1 MASAPEGKVAPGR
14 IAATVQRWLRRR
26 GSEVPEDGQTGARAT
41 PAGPDLNW
49 GEDWLS
55 EPLSLDVMTGTP
67 QRPLR
72 SRRQIYSKWQD
83 MLADPVITSALRL
96 HCTAALGGHE
106 TRGDM
111 IFIEPSAN
119 VAGQADAEKLVKEI
133 KADLEALFNR
143 IAPVV
148 CFNSVAFGDGY
159 GRMFAKQGVGVVD
172 VYVDEM
178 VLPPLV
184 QPYERGNI
192 TVGYMV
198 ASGTKFREKM
208 TVLQLA
214 RMRLPR
220 LMYVPQE
227 RVVEKFIRMA
237 LKTDNVED
245 MPAVPSL
252 AGGSF
257 LDGAEIA
264 YDKFAASW
272 AGLTGQRVQDS
283 IDETLLAVNLS
294 GTTPQQ
300 RKTFLA
306 SFKAMIE
313 SSNAYINKVVEG
325 GRSVYGRV
333 FHVLPTANEKQVA
346 EVRSQMSNGRT
357 ASLTIDDVMMNA
369 KLLAGALGLDMA
381 MLGFGDLLSGGLG
394 EGGFFRLSAQAG
406 ERSRMIR
413 SALSEFLEHVIA
425 VHLLYKKGIE
435 VDPKNKPWVINYASG
450 ISALE
455 TERAKTKADNMNSAA
470 LMVQTM
476 QQIKD
481 LGLDEGSIAHL
492 LETQMGL
499 DTEDAKKYAAALA
512 KAIKAAK
519 EAEQNAGGFGGGMGG
534 GMMPGGPAE
543 DEPVVPAE
551 G

>member
-1 MASAPEGKVAPGR
+1 MAALQRFLRIRGAEIEG
-14 IAATVQRWLRRR
+14 
-26 GSEVPEDGQTGARAT
+26 E
-41 PAGPDLNW
+41 PAVSRPAMQSLPDHDW

-55 EPLSLDVMTGTP
+55 EPLSLDAMTGTP
-67 QRPLR
+67 ARPLR
-72 SRRQIYSKWQD
+72 SRRQIYQKWQD

-96 HCTAALGGHE
+96 HVTAALGGHE
-106 TRGDM
+106 SRGDM
-111 IFIEPSAN
+111 VFIESAAAF
-119 VAGQADAEKLVKEI
+119 AGNADAEKLVAEL
-133 KADLEALFNR
+133 KADLEPLFNR
-143 IAPVV
+143 IAPVLA
-148 CFNSVAFGDGY
+148 FNGVAFGDSY
-159 GRMFAKQGVGVVD
+159 GRMFAKPGVGVVD

-184 QPYERGNI
+184 QPYERGNV
-192 TVGYMV
+192 TVGFMV

-208 TVLQLA
+208 TVVQLA
-214 RMRLPR
+214 RMRMPR
-220 LMYVPQE
+220 LMYVPQD

-237 LKTDNVED
+237 LRTDNVED
-245 MPAVPSL
+245 MPAVPAL

-257 LDGAEIA
+257 LDGAEAA

-300 RKTFLA
+300 RKTFLE
-306 SFKAMIE
+306 SFKAMIQ
-313 SSNAYINKVVEG
+313 SSNAYINKVVAS

-369 KLLAGALGLDMA
+369 KLLAGSLGLDMA

-394 EGGFFRLSAQAG
+394 EGGFFRLSAHAG

-413 SALSEFLEHVIA
+413 SALSECLEHIIT

-435 VDPKNKPWVINYASG
+435 VDPKTKQWVINYFSG

-455 TERAKTKADNMNSAA
+455 TERAKTKADNINSAA

-481 LGLDEGSIAHL
+481 LGLDEGSIEHL

-499 DTEDAKKYAAALA
+499 DSEDAKKYAKALA
-512 KAIKAAK
+512 KAIKDAK
-519 EAEQNAGGFGGGMGG
+519 AAEQNAGGFGGGGFGG
-534 GMMPGGPAE
+534 GDGMLPGGPAE
-543 DEPVVPAE
+543 GEPLTPQE